1 MCVIISMKKRPT
13 WTSKISSFI
22 LCKEYLDIEIHF
34 QNLKTSFS
42 RNQYNTF
49 IFDASYLQKLPNNK
63 SFYGKYPKRKKIR
76 ENWFISFHYFFLKFF
91 SQPLLLCELFGICL
105 SLSSRSTQTILGLH
119 GHKFSFFLVSI
130 NFLKCLIRLIIQ
142 NH

>member
-76 ENWFISFHYFFLKFF
+76 ENWFISFHYFFLN
-91 SQPLLLCELFGICL
+91 
-105 SLSSRSTQTILGLH
+105 
-119 GHKFSFFLVSI
+119 FLVNHCYCVNYLAFAWVSLPGVLKPYLAFMAISSASFLSASI
-130 NFLKCLIRLIIQ
+130 FLNALFAW
-142 NH
+142 